1 MKNNY
6 IAQQLLF
13 IQFMKRLFLMPSIL
27 MLGVTLH
34 AQTKSTRTVSKTKS
48 ATSTKAAT
56 STGASLK
63 SNTDSISYAL
73 GISFGQFVKS
83 QGIKNLNYTMFNK
96 AIDQCVK
103 GQPTLINPDQANQI
117 MGRMAETKARQ
128 AAEPEK
134 EKGREFLVKNKARKE
149 VVETASGLQYEIL
162 VKGTGPVPKRE
173 DTVTAHYKGSLLD
186 GKEFDN
192 SYKRG
197 EPLTIPVAGVIPGWT
212 EALTLMPVGSKWKLY
227 IPSSIGYEDVGAGQD
242 IPGGATLV
250 FEVELLG
257 IGNKKA
263 QQ

>member
-1 MKNNY
+1 
-6 IAQQLLF
+6 
-13 IQFMKRLFLMPSIL
+13 MPSIL

-34 AQTKSTRTVSKTKS
+34 AQTKTAKRVTKTKP
-48 ATSTKAAT
+48 AATKAGAST
-56 STGASLK
+56 SASLK
-63 SNTDSISYAL
+63 NNADSMSYAF
-73 GISFGQFVKS
+73 GISFGQFIKS

-96 AIDQCVK
+96 AIDQTIK
-103 GQPTLINPDQANQI
+103 GQPTLLTGNQANEV
-117 MGRMAETKARQ
+117 MSRLAEDKAKQ

-134 EKGREFLVKNKARKE
+134 EKGKEFLVKNKSRKE
-149 VVETASGLQYEIL
+149 VVETPSGLQYEIL

-173 DTVTAHYKGSLLD
+173 DTVTANYKGSTLD

-227 IPSSIGYEDVGAGQD
+227 IPSSIGYGDVGAGQE

-257 IGNKKA
+257 IGNKKT